1 MGNQVLK
8 SHGITSDTPNNLMF
22 SAGTFYK
29 NLEYK
34 KETEQATEKKWIGEV
49 LGATSG
55 GGKLSITPEYVD
67 AELDGASVKV
77 KGAKIKVGETASME
91 ANFTEIMEGRVVDA
105 LHLVEDESAEVTGY
119 KKYVSKTNL
128 DDDDYLKNVAFVGTL
143 VDGRQVIIILP
154 NALCTSAFELEGK
167 NKTQATYN
175 CVFECHAPITQN
187 DLYHLPY
194 EIYFPQVSNGGD
206 NNGNEEEAPNV

>member
-1 MGNQVLK
+1 MSDYALK
-8 SHGITSDTPNNLMF
+8 THGITADTPKNLLF

-34 KETEQATEKKWIGEV
+34 TDAWAGDI

-67 AELDGASVKV
+67 AELDGATVAV
-77 KGAKIKVGETASME
+77 KGAKFKVGETASIE
-91 ANFTEIMEGRVVDA
+91 ANFTEIMEGRVVEA
-105 LHLVEDESAEVTGY
+105 LHLQEDTTKTVTGY
-119 KKYVSKTNL
+119 KVFKSKAIL
-128 DDDDYLKNVAFVGTL
+128 DDKDFLKNIAFVGTL
-143 VDGRQVIIILP
+143 TDGRQVIVILP

-167 NKTQATYN
+167 NKTQATYT
-175 CVFECHAPITQN
+175 CTFECHADITQD

-194 EIYFPQVSNGGD
+194 EIYFPNATPQV
-206 NNGNEEEAPNV
+206 